1 MATNII
7 VKTELPIVHTNQSY
21 NFHGYDAVTLMKET
35 ANLRK
40 IITKRGTFEILIPFS
55 RLFDS

>member
-7 VKTELPIVHTNQSY
+7 VKTELPIVLTY
-21 NFHGYDAVTLMKET
+21 GYDAVTLMKET
-35 ANLRK
+35 SNLRK
-40 IITKRGTFEILIPFS
+40 IITKRGTFEILIPIS